1 MRDDKTEREFM
12 VIDWI
17 RRVLAGKTAPETV
30 AVLREQLARMPL
42 LAGLDQEE
50 GRRLSELAGW
60 VLRGKN
66 FSGQDGARLSPRACA
81 SVALQMALPAMNL
94 GKEALEGWSDVVLY
108 PSPFVARDIWMDG
121 IGLQHESESVLI
133 GQARQDGPVILSLPD
148 ARASE
153 QLDGW
158 NVVIHEIAHKLD
170 MLNGIA
176 NGSPPLHK
184 GMNQTQWSRV
194 WSQGYRQL
202 CRMLDRGV
210 DPGWLDPYAAEN
222 PAEYFAVLSEA
233 FFELPHHLR
242 LDLPEIYEQL
252 KLFYRQDPAVRLPE
266 PAWEPAP
273 EA

>member
-1 MRDDKTEREFM
+1 
-12 VIDWI
+12 
-17 RRVLAGKTAPETV
+17 
-30 AVLREQLARMPL
+30 
-42 LAGLDQEE
+42 
-50 GRRLSELAGW
+50 
-60 VLRGKN
+60 
-66 FSGQDGARLSPRACA
+66 
-81 SVALQMALPAMNL
+81 
-94 GKEALEGWSDVVLY
+94 EGWSDVVLY

-176 NGSPPLHK
+176 NCSPPLHK
-184 GMNQTQWSRV
+184 GLNQTQWSRV

-210 DPGWLDPYAAEN
+210 DPDWLDPYAAEN

-252 KLFYRQDPAVRLPE
+252 KLFYRQDPAGRLPE